1 MAKARQKG
9 RMYGRLCDNERVGG
23 DSRQCRVS
31 WGFVYAAMEAL
42 RRCLGVNERAIGG
55 CLDVLERGVCAR
67 V

>member
-9 RMYGRLCDNERVGG
+9 RMYGRLCGNERVGG

-42 RRCLGVNERAIGG
+42 RRCLGVNEEAWACVR
-55 CLDVLERGVCAR
+55 DMCAR
-67 V
+67 VLNGG